1 MPLSADTFTVNLY
14 VALAS
19 PLIGSGIA
27 AGAARFANGAGWDF
41 TPSSCPACGRRLGWR
56 ELIPLVS
63 WVAQGGKCRGC
74 SAPISQSYPLI
85 ELAAVVVAVW
95 ACLATPAAVFAATC
109 GMGWLLLALSAIDI
123 RTRRLP
129 DVLNLLLATS
139 GIAVIAMIDT
149 NLILEHLV
157 AAAVGYGALVAVELG
172 YRRLRGRDGLGRGD
186 SKLLGAIGAWVGLQ
200 GLAACL
206 FVAAAS
212 AIVFILAASRL
223 RGTEIRGDTAI
234 AFGPFLALGGWLTW
248 VYGPVLA

>member
-27 AGAARFANGAGWDF
+27 AGAARFANGAAWDF
-41 TPSSCPACGRRLGWR
+41 TPSTCPACGRRLGLV
-56 ELIPLVS
+56 ELIPVLS
-63 WVAQGGKCRGC
+63 WVVQGGKCRGC
-74 SAPISQSYPLI
+74 SAPISRAYPVI
-85 ELAAVVVAVW
+85 ELAAVGVAVW
-95 ACLATPAAVFAATC
+95 AWLATPGTVFVATC
-109 GMGWLLLALSAIDI
+109 VMGWLLLALSAIDI

-129 DVLNLLLATS
+129 DVLNMLLALS
-139 GIAVIAMIDT
+139 GIAATAMIAA
-149 NLILEHLV
+149 NLVVEHL
-157 AAAVGYGALVAVELG
+157 AAAAIGYGALVAVELA

-206 FVAAAS
+206 FVGAAS
-212 AIVFILAASRL
+212 AIVFILVASRI
-223 RGTEIRGDTAI
+223 RGTEIRGDLAI

-248 VYGPVLA
+248 VYGPVLF